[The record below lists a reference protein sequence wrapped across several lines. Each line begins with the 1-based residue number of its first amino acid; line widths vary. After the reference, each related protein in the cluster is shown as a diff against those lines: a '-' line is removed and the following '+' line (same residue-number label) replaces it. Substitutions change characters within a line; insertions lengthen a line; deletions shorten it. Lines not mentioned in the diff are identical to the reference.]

1 MAATRTYPTQVI
13 PANPAAADFETN
25 FRSNTE
31 GLMTATKDID
41 DEVSTARGTTYANVG
56 ARITALEGTAGV
68 AASFWTVD
76 SNASGSNGATSITV
90 TGDATATYVVNR
102 PIRIITSVGT
112 QYGYVSSSSHNSGTT
127 TVNLITNGSNTAL
140 TISGTVTSISYAT
153 MEEGFNWL
161 VSYDRISS
169 AARGTLSGSS
179 VAMAIAL
186 G

>member
-13 PANPAAADFETN
+13 PTNPAAADFETN

-56 ARITALEGTAGV
+56 ARITALEGTAGA
-68 AASFWTVD
+68 AASFWTTD
-76 SNASGSNGATSITV
+76 SNASGSNGATSISV
-90 TGDATATYVVNR
+90 TGNATATYVVNR

-112 QYGYVSSSSHNSGTT
+112 QYGYVSSSSHSGTT
-127 TVNLITNGSNTAL
+127 TVNLITNGGNTAL
-140 TISGTVTSISYAT
+140 TINGTVTSIAYAT

>member
-1 MAATRTYPTQVI
+1 MAATRTYPTQII

-25 FRSNTE
+25 FRTNSE
-31 GLMTATKDID
+31 SLMTATKDID
-41 DEVSTARGTTYANVG
+41 DEVSVARGGSYATVG

-76 SNASGSNGATSITV
+76 GNASGSNGATLITV
-90 TGDATATYVVNR
+90 TGDVTSTYVVNR

-112 QYGYVSSSSHNSGTT
+112 QYGFVGSSSYSSST
-127 TVNLITNGSNTAL
+127 TVNLIVNGGGGSL
-140 TISGTVTSISYAT
+140 TINGTVTSISYAT
-153 MEEGFNWL
+153 MDEGGDWML
-161 VSYDRISS
+161 TYDRLSS
-169 AARGTLSGSS
+169 AARATLSGTS

>member
-13 PANPAAADFETN
+13 PTNPAAADFETN

-41 DEVSTARGTTYANVG
+41 DEASTARGTTYANVG

-68 AASFWTVD
+68 AASFWTTD
-76 SNASGSNGATSITV
+76 SNASGSNGATSISV
-90 TGDATATYVVNR
+90 TGNATATYVANR

-112 QYGYVSSSSHNSGTT
+112 QYGYVSSSSHSGTT
-127 TVNLITNGSNTAL
+127 TVNLITNGGNTAL
-140 TISGTVTSISYAT
+140 TINGTVTSIAYAT